1 MCSIYIDEST
11 TGVHY
16 CMIVMSLG
24 TFSENLNRLYTPYMM
39 HGSRSDAL
47 KWAPR
52 SQRDVDYRN
61 GVTS

>member
-11 TGVHY
+11 TGVNY
-16 CMIVMSLG
+16 CMTVMPLG

-52 SQRDVDYRN
+52 SRRDADYCD
-61 GVTS
+61 GVAS